1 MGSVLGRKIAVR
13 PQEATDWEEVP
24 TLWCCIVGR
33 PGAMK
38 SPAQKEALKPITRL
52 EALARDSNVM
62 AARRHEREMGAFK
75 IRQEVAVKHARAAA
89 AKGEAIE
96 SILDIT
102 EPEKPVLR
110 RLVCNDA
117 TYESLGMILA
127 ANPNGV
133 LAFRDELVSLLKT
146 LDREENA
153 AARGFFLTAWN
164 GTSSYTFDR
173 VVRGVTHIDAA
184 CVSLLGSTQPGRLAD
199 YIGRAVAGGAGDD
212 GLIQRFSLLIWPD
225 DVGEWKEVDR
235 YPNTAFRTIAY
246 DAYDRLY
253 RLDAGS
259 VGAQQSVHDQIPHLR
274 LDAAAREMFS
284 AWRGDLEWRL
294 RFGGLHSALESHL
307 AKYRKLVPTLALL
320 NHLAT
325 AESERSAGPLRRK
338 PSASRDTS
346 KLMRSVHTAP
356 VLQVEAAT
364 AAALLARIRKGDLV
378 DKFSLR
384 DVLRREFSNLSD
396 KTQVN
401 AGLELLDDLGW
412 LKSMKLDTGGR
423 PKIVFIVNPRAL
435 D

>member
-1 MGSVLGRKIAVR
+1 
-13 PQEATDWEEVP
+13 
-24 TLWCCIVGR
+24 
-33 PGAMK
+33 
-38 SPAQKEALKPITRL
+38 
-52 EALARDSNVM
+52 
-62 AARRHEREMGAFK
+62 
-75 IRQEVAVKHARAAA
+75 
-89 AKGEAIE
+89 
-96 SILDIT
+96 
-102 EPEKPVLR
+102 
-110 RLVCNDA
+110 
-117 TYESLGMILA
+117 MILA

-173 VVRGVTHIDAA
+173 VVRGFTHIDAA

-253 RLDAGS
+253 RLDAGI

-320 NHLAT
+320 NHLADGGIG
-325 AESERSAGPLRRK
+325 AISGS
-338 PSASRDTS
+338 
-346 KLMRSVHTAP
+346 
-356 VLQVEAAT
+356 AT
-364 AAALLARIRKGDLV
+364 AKAIRFSGYLETHAQRAYGSGPPGGGGDSGGAAGKDPQGGFGR
-378 DKFSLR
+378 
-384 DVLRREFSNLSD
+384 
-396 KTQVN
+396 QVFV
-401 AGLELLDDLGW
+401 
-412 LKSMKLDTGGR
+412 T
-423 PKIVFIVNPRAL
+423 
-435 D
+435 